1 MSEDFFEPPP
11 DVPTSAP
18 LPPQPPWAGPS
29 HGILPSHTWQLD
41 FRVMLAVGN
50 EELDPELNGIYE
62 RPGG

>member
-1 MSEDFFEPPP
+1 MGSCRAQRRWRSSWPPAN
-11 DVPTSAP
+11 AP
-18 LPPQPPWAGPS
+18 QRPS
-29 HGILPSHTWQLD
+29 GDASHWQLD